1 MTSSGFVLK
10 HKNRKV
16 FATGWTEEV
25 WRSPVQVLRLEPFG
39 KIRIFNI
46 IFSIKIRYCYSCQVD
61 PECSGWFNTS
71 SFFFFFSLFFHISH
85 FFLHISMF
93 SVTCHSAIHNHTNS
107 HSYDFC
113 NAPSWLN
120 IPSFLQH
127 PDINLNTLTHTHAD
141 DHAHTQPVSR
151 QLYFSSFVSPVMSKG
166 RPSLAFERKASIM
179 HCEH

>member
-71 SFFFFFSLFFHISH
+71 SFFFFFFLSSSTFLTFFSTFPCFLSH
-85 FFLHISMF
+85 
-93 SVTCHSAIHNHTNS
+93 VT
-107 HSYDFC
+107 
-113 NAPSWLN
+113 
-120 IPSFLQH
+120 LQYTT
-127 PDINLNTLTHTHAD
+127 IQTHTHTIFVTLLPD
-141 DHAHTQPVSR
+141 LTSLPSSSTQTSTCTHAHTHSR
-151 QLYFSSFVSPVMSKG
+151 R
-166 RPSLAFERKASIM
+166 RPCTHTTCFQAVIL
-179 HCEH
+179 